1 MNPNTPRQTTAPH
14 PSERR
19 TAFRYILFDILSA
32 LLAWALLFVFR
43 KVSLENLRLPD
54 LWQVFADTNFW
65 RGIVIVPLGWLA
77 LYTLQGTYKNVLR
90 KSRLKEFQQ
99 TLTASL
105 IGVVILFFALLLDDQ
120 VNTYRGYY
128 LSFLFLFAV
137 HFGLTYLFRVI
148 QTSRIVRKVHRR
160 QIGFPTL
167 LIGSHNKAYQTYL
180 DLENQET
187 YSGNIFVGYVEIE
200 NEHTPA
206 SSHPSQEGTL
216 PHPDNSQFSILN
228 SQFDE
233 SRLAAVI
240 PCLGNARDVKQ
251 LIEQYHI
258 EEVIIA
264 VEDNEQ
270 QHLQQILRTLDGCG
284 DVIIKITP
292 DARDIILGMVRVD
305 SIFHSPLITINT
317 RLMEEWQYSV
327 KRLFDI
333 LLSLLALVLL
343 SPIFLITAIIVK
355 CTSPG
360 PVFYTQERIGYQ
372 GRPFKMHKFRTMY
385 TDAEACGPA
394 LSHDDGPRITPF
406 GRFMRKVRLDE
417 IPQFYN
423 VLKGTMSI
431 VGYRPERQFYID
443 QIIRRCPEYLLL
455 QRIKPGIT
463 SWGQVKYGYASSVD
477 EMCER
482 LKYDLLYLENMSITT
497 DIKILI
503 YTIGIIFQGRGK

>member
-1 MNPNTPRQTTAPH
+1 M
-14 PSERR
+14 
-19 TAFRYILFDILSA
+19 
-32 LLAWALLFVFR
+32 
-43 KVSLENLRLPD
+43 
-54 LWQVFADTNFW
+54 
-65 RGIVIVPLGWLA
+65 
-77 LYTLQGTYKNVLR
+77 
-90 KSRLKEFQQ
+90 
-99 TLTASL
+99 
-105 IGVVILFFALLLDDQ
+105 
-120 VNTYRGYY
+120 VNYRGYY

-137 HFGLTYLFRVI
+137 HFGLTYLFRVV
-148 QTSRIVRKVHRR
+148 QTSNTVRKVHCR

-187 YSGNIFVGYVEIE
+187 YSGNIFAGFVSVDTTD
-200 NEHTPA
+200 NTPDDNA
-206 SSHPSQEGTL
+206 S
-216 PHPDNSQFSILN
+216 
-228 SQFDE
+228 E
-233 SRLAAVI
+233 SRLGTVI
-240 PCLGNARDVKQ
+240 PYLGTVASVKQ
-251 LIEQYHI
+251 LIEQHHI

-270 QHLQQILRTLDGCG
+270 QQIQQILRTLDGCG

-327 KRLFDI
+327 KRFFDI
-333 LLSLLALVLL
+333 LLSLLALILL
-343 SPIFLITAIIVK
+343 SPVFLITAIIVK

-372 GRPFKMHKFRTMY
+372 GKPFKMHKFRTMY
-385 TDAEACGPA
+385 TDAESCGPA
-394 LSHDDGPRITPF
+394 LSRDDDPRITPF

>member
-1 MNPNTPRQTTAPH
+1 MKAKKVTL
-14 PSERR
+14 
-19 TAFRYILFDILSA
+19 RYIFFDILSA
-32 LLAWALLFVFR
+32 MLAWAFLFVFR
-43 KVSLENLRLPD
+43 KIGFENTTFDDLGLIVSDP
-54 LWQVFADTNFW
+54 NFW
-65 RGIVIVPLGWLA
+65 LGIVFVPLGWLA
-77 LYTLQGTYKNVLR
+77 LYAMQGSYKNVLR
-90 KSRLKEFQQ
+90 KSRLKELQQ
-99 TLTASL
+99 TAIASI
-105 IGVVILFFALLLDDQ
+105 IGVVVLFFVLMLDDQ
-120 VNTYRGYY
+120 VGTYNNYY
-128 LSFLFLFAV
+128 LSFLFILII
-137 HFGLTYLFRVI
+137 HFSLTYTCRLI
-148 QTSRIVRKVHRR
+148 QTSSIVHKVHNR

-187 YSGNIFVGYVEIE
+187 YSGNIFVGFVSVDSE
-200 NEHTPA
+200 TPT
-206 SSHPSQEGTL
+206 PSETRLTAVMPNLGTT
-216 PHPDNSQFSILN
+216 
-228 SQFDE
+228 
-233 SRLAAVI
+233 
-240 PCLGNARDVKQ
+240 RDVIQ
-251 LIEQYHI
+251 LINTHHI

-264 VEDNEQ
+264 VENNEQ
-270 QHLQQILRTLDGCG
+270 TQIQQILRTLDGCG
-284 DVIIKITP
+284 EVIIKITP
-292 DARDIILGMVRVD
+292 DARDIIFGMVHVD

-333 LLSLLALVLL
+333 VLSVLALVIL
-343 SPIFLITAIIVK
+343 SPVFLITAIIVK

-360 PVFYTQERIGYQ
+360 PIFFAQERIGYR
-372 GRPFKMHKFRTMY
+372 GRPFKMHKFRSMY
-385 TDAEACGPA
+385 IDAEACGPA
-394 LSHDDGPRITPF
+394 LSRDDDPRITPF

-443 QIIRRCPEYLLL
+443 QIVKRCPEYLLL

-497 DIKILI
+497 DLKILI
-503 YTIGIIFQGRGK
+503 YTVGIIFQGRGK

>member
-1 MNPNTPRQTTAPH
+1 MNSNNLRHTPSAI
-14 PSERR
+14 SRR
-19 TAFRYILFDILSA
+19 TALRYILFDILSA
-32 LLAWALLFVFR
+32 MLAWALLFIFR
-43 KVSLENLRLPD
+43 KIGLEDLRLSD
-54 LWQVFADTNFW
+54 LGQVFADANFW
-65 RGIVIVPLGWLA
+65 IGIVVVPAGWLA
-77 LYTLQGTYKNVLR
+77 LYSMQGTYKNVLR

-99 TLTASL
+99 TLTATL

-120 VNTYRGYY
+120 VGTYRGYY
-128 LSFLFLFAV
+128 SSVLFLLVV
-137 HFGLTYLFRVI
+137 HFGLTYLCRVI
-148 QTSRIVRKVHRR
+148 QTSATVRKVHRR

-187 YSGNIFVGYVEIE
+187 YSGNNFVGFVKIE
-200 NEHTPA
+200 SGELNVD
-206 SSHPSQEGTL
+206 SYPSAAANFQL
-216 PHPDNSQFSILN
+216 NNSQLE
-228 SQFDE
+228 E
-233 SRLAAVI
+233 SRLTSVI
-240 PCLGNARDVKQ
+240 PCLGTVADIHQ
-251 LIEQYHI
+251 LIDQHHI

-264 VEDNEQ
+264 IEEGEQ
-270 QHLQQILRTLDGCG
+270 QQIQQILRTLDGCG

-292 DARDIILGMVRVD
+292 DARDIILGMVRID

-333 LLSLLALVLL
+333 LLSIFALVLL
-343 SPIFLITAIIVK
+343 SPIFLLTAIIVK

-394 LSHDDGPRITPF
+394 LSHDDDPRITPF

-443 QIIRRCPEYLLL
+443 QIVRRCPEYLLL

>member
-1 MNPNTPRQTTAPH
+1 MKSPNSSQPTPQRRN
-14 PSERR
+14 RR
-19 TAFRYILFDILSA
+19 TALRYIFFDTLSA
-32 LLAWALLFVFR
+32 VLAWALLFLFR
-43 KVSLENLRLPD
+43 KVGLENLRFTD
-54 LWQVFADTNFW
+54 LGQVLADSNFW

-77 LYTLQGTYKNVLR
+77 LYTIQGTYKNVLR
-90 KSRLKEFQQ
+90 KSRLKEFLQ
-99 TLTASL
+99 TLTASI
-105 IGVVILFFALLLDDQ
+105 IGVVIIFFALLLDDQ
-120 VNTYRGYY
+120 VGNYRGYY
-128 LSFLFLFAV
+128 LSFIFLLLV
-137 HFGLTYLFRVI
+137 HFGLTYLCRVV
-148 QTSRIVRKVHRR
+148 QTSSTVRKVHRR
-160 QIGFPTL
+160 QLGFPTL
-167 LIGSHNKAYQTYL
+167 LIGSHSKAYQTYL

-187 YSGNIFVGYVEIE
+187 YSGNMFVGFVSVDSDFQS
-200 NEHTPA
+200 A
-206 SSHPSQEGTL
+206 A
-216 PHPDNSQFSILN
+216 
-228 SQFDE
+228 E
-233 SRLAAVI
+233 SRLTAVI
-240 PCLGNARDVKQ
+240 PCLGTVADVKQ
-251 LIEQYHI
+251 LIEQHHI

-264 VEDNEQ
+264 IEDHEQ
-270 QHLQQILRTLDGCG
+270 QQIQQILRTLDGCG

-292 DARDIILGMVRVD
+292 DARDIILGMVRID

-317 RLMEEWQYSV
+317 RLMEEWQYSI
-327 KRLFDI
+327 KRLCDI
-333 LLSLLALVLL
+333 VLSLLALIIL
-343 SPIFLITAIIVK
+343 SPVFLITAIIVK

-372 GRPFKMHKFRTMY
+372 GKPFRMHKFRTMY

-394 LSHDDGPRITPF
+394 LSRDDDPRITPF

-443 QIIRRCPEYLLL
+443 QIVKRCPEYLLL
-455 QRIKPGIT
+455 QRVKPGIT

>member
-1 MNPNTPRQTTAPH
+1 MNPHTHRQATSPQARN
-14 PSERR
+14 RR
-19 TAFRYILFDILSA
+19 TALRYIFFDILSA
-32 LLAWALLFVFR
+32 MLAWTLLFIFR
-43 KVSLENLRLPD
+43 KVRLESLLLHD
-54 LWQVFADTNFW
+54 LGQIFTDSNFW
-65 RGIVIVPLGWLA
+65 RGIILVPLAWLA
-77 LYTLQGTYKNVLR
+77 LYSLQGSYKNVLR

-99 TLTASL
+99 TLTATI

-120 VNTYRGYY
+120 VVNYRGYY

-137 HFGLTYLFRVI
+137 HFGLTYLFRVV
-148 QTSRIVRKVHRR
+148 QTSNTVRKVHCR

-187 YSGNIFVGYVEIE
+187 YSGNIFAGFVSVDTTD
-200 NEHTPA
+200 NTPDDNA
-206 SSHPSQEGTL
+206 S
-216 PHPDNSQFSILN
+216 
-228 SQFDE
+228 E
-233 SRLAAVI
+233 SRLGTVI
-240 PCLGNARDVKQ
+240 PYLGTVASVKQ
-251 LIEQYHI
+251 LIEQHHI

-270 QHLQQILRTLDGCG
+270 QQIQQILRTLDGCG

-327 KRLFDI
+327 KRFFDI
-333 LLSLLALVLL
+333 LLSLLALILL
-343 SPIFLITAIIVK
+343 SPVFLITAIIVK
-355 CTSPG
+355 TTSPG
-360 PVFYTQERIGYQ
+360 PVFYAQQRIGYH
-372 GRPFKMHKFRTMY
+372 GRPFLMHKFRSMY
-385 TDAEACGPA
+385 VDAEQCGPA
-394 LSHDDGPRITPF
+394 LSRDDDPRITPF